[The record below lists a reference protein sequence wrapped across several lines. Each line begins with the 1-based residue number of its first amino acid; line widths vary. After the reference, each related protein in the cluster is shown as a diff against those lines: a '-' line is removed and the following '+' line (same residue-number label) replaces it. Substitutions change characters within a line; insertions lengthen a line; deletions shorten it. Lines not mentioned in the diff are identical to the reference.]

1 MRGGGMDP
9 GAAATFDDGV
19 RDDDVVSLAPSTSTL
34 AVDEHPNAR
43 GHRDSPLPRGED
55 PPSTS
60 KSLRSGLSDGGSTR
74 PFRASVSASAQTW
87 RTRPLSLIVES
98 DGTTSEWVLR
108 VDAGASS
115 SRAGPDERGDVV
127 GSTLV
132 FGGFDASRLSVRV
145 GAPKDSVTN
154 DEPVEVRW
162 VSLARMG
169 AGPEETPH
177 FFYRDD
183 DDSGTISRGPDDEGA
198 TTISFKIADA
208 MRSFGSP
215 VTATT
220 ASIAAS
226 VDGVDDEV
234 NSDDDAESDLNLYR
248 ISPWAPGSAA
258 SSLRDPTPR
267 VHRPTIR
274 AASIVS
280 SSFNAVDA
288 MEDAMD
294 DTPRRLDFIDGGIV
308 ECDHSPVSEGAAL
321 LAAVMAEVSTPSRY
335 TGVTDLTHRLG
346 LARPDVIEHTPCSVF
361 QPETSH
367 VEVAD
372 ADASFES
379 SEGDRSVSYRDELEA
394 AAAAGE
400 RVFTPTLARAMRRV
414 TDAAAGS
421 KSPMSASTVSAHT
434 QASSVMSARV
444 PILEAWRS
452 ERTMSAAFR
461 VWRMSAVLTRQ
472 QKEREELLRLRRE
485 AIAGGIQLDGG
496 SPIAYERMSSPAS
509 SSVCSRETFSFG
521 LDHAPLPFS
530 GAGSPVTAS
539 ASATTQTPH
548 QGHVNADHLREGE
561 SSADTED
568 AAECARS
575 ATELRKLKET
585 IGSTRA
591 LLLESETL
599 ESIRRE
605 REARRVASF
614 HARVKRR
621 VVGNHFRGWWAS
633 TFREVTARRLAAA
646 AQIAADCHVV
656 AAEGAVRAD
665 AFIAHAHN
673 RAVRARHAR
682 IVTRAFDTWAERSA
696 KTSSLRRRLAW
707 GKVSAD
713 WREKRSAFAR
723 WVAFVDTSVAEHEA
737 RLVAVTR
744 ILTRVFARAIR
755 LHFTEWRRATE
766 DARRARLNAFISL
779 RRFAARREIEFGR
792 VVSQAW
798 RAHVME
804 GIGKR
809 RVVMARLDAEDR
821 VARSAFLLCARHALR
836 RGRERV
842 RSWRTYAA
850 VRRRDREIF
859 ERILS
864 SVRRAVDDATRD
876 RHRAVLGSWR
886 HVASASVRRRRTTEC
901 VDWAVDSCI
910 RSARLDRT
918 WRTDDS
924 FVTDALDGW
933 RLAVRS
939 TAMDRRV
946 VESHVQRMARHRDRG
961 TKRRAMH
968 AWREWWRTKAG
979 EWENVAKVRTL
990 ETRAR
995 THRFNARVRARLVQ
1009 FRAWRLEC
1017 AAASLGRERRW
1028 RKLAAVTVNVAVQ
1041 EGARRTVLFARLF
1054 RDWHRIASAAARA
1067 FQDAA
1072 SHTRTLSVRCEQHVH
1087 RRYCRTPFRR
1097 WRKIALDTKVDR
1109 AVLTYAKLVWDRT
1122 KLHASRMF
1130 SRRCRVAAKSAL
1142 HAWRTHV
1149 DDMATREV
1157 LNVKVDRMFVR
1168 RAETAVTSRCVRAWR
1183 AAIVK
1188 CVGSRRKSDAVA
1200 LRVRRRR
1207 AQSAFDA
1214 WRWRTERVKCAVRVL
1229 DSLARFERAK
1239 RGLCGDV
1246 CSDAL
1251 RGWLQVAS
1259 TALETRAA
1267 RTRTLHA
1274 VRRLARGLRAAKAV
1288 RVLREWYVSS
1298 GAGVAAPERRRAHDV
1313 ILAGHRKARNA
1324 SATSKAFHAFRLAAA
1339 ARVAVDHDDAARLR
1353 IARVATVWRH
1363 RRVLQRAMRA
1373 LRDDAARAI
1382 GFRESLQSVASFRL
1396 KSLGSES
1403 LRAWRNLARV
1413 AARSRDVEDRADAS
1427 AARCAVRSG
1436 RRYFATWRRAVA
1448 ARVASTALE
1457 ERATRFSEHRRKGNY
1472 LRPAFHAWSGYYD
1485 RITVARLMYERT
1497 LMSAARLRSRIERRF
1512 MSRRFASWSAGAVAS
1527 ASLERRRVRFA
1538 TDRTRRVAATCVLTW
1553 QWLVTASRETR
1564 AHAHGAVRDRAVRCV
1579 RAWRRHV
1586 SDKSERQT
1594 RLKKSYANV
1603 VKSRAKRTLRVWL
1616 RHALQARAKRMK
1628 YMESSASRR
1637 ERVVDER
1644 YGRYVF
1650 HAWRWHVAWSRGYAE
1665 TVAENVSIANAE
1677 RTRRAFNGW
1686 RRRSNTSR
1694 RLAACERRVVCRR
1707 AKRIALE
1714 CVWALAIHASK
1725 VRRLRSFAARR
1736 GYSPSPASSMAPGE
1750 ILHVAFTDWRTQAIE
1765 SVAERER
1772 DALMARGAL
1781 ARARRTRCPAIVR
1794 EWRRLARRTKRLNA
1808 VADERASVRARRL
1821 TFRAFRAFVASTL
1834 DALGARERELT
1845 RAMEVR
1851 MRAREVLA
1859 EAEMIAGRTSVE
1871 FEEPEAAA
1879 EAEAAL
1885 APVHI
1890 AALPA
1895 PSAHPSPGI
1904 ADTQVTTAV
1913 IPPASQSPRHRVES
1927 IDESAIFDLSADDL
1941 DVVDDVDTDDVSPPA
1956 EEQATAVTHA
1966 APQQVPQHSR
1976 EYEVAYRAAYDAALA
1991 AAAAEAAARRRAS
2004 STPAAPPTSK
2014 TVVSAFDSENDKEN
2028 AGVNGSIASDTYAKV
2043 YHGLGG
2049 GTKLGVVRG
2058 ARTTKALAAADAVLG
2073 RNSRDFALAGLN
2085 PNPRVGSDGDAL
2097 LKVLDAD
2104 PYTYRSA
2111 ESYSRVYHHR

>member
-1 MRGGGMDP
+1 MDP
-9 GAAATFDDGV
+9 GAASAFDDGE

-34 AVDEHPNAR
+34 AGDEHPNTR

-98 DGTTSEWVLR
+98 DGATSEWILR
-108 VDAGASS
+108 VDSAAS
-115 SRAGPDERGDVV
+115 SRAGPDKRGDVV

-183 DDSGTISRGPDDEGA
+183 DDDDDDSVTISRGPDDEGA

-208 MRSFGSP
+208 MGSFGSP

-226 VDGVDDEV
+226 IDGVDDDAGG
-234 NSDDDAESDLNLYR
+234 SSDAESDLNLYR

-274 AASIVS
+274 ASIVS

-288 MEDAMD
+288 MEGMD
-294 DTPRRLDFIDGGIV
+294 DTPRRLEFVDGG
-308 ECDHSPVSEGAAL
+308 ECESTQVSEGAAL
-321 LAAVMAEVSTPSRY
+321 LAAVMAEVSTPSQY
-335 TGVTDLTHRLG
+335 TGVTNLTHRLG

-361 QPETSH
+361 QPKTSH
-367 VEVAD
+367 VEVED
-372 ADASFES
+372 TDASFES
-379 SEGDRSVSYRDELEA
+379 SEGDRSVSYREDLEA

-414 TDAAAGS
+414 TEAAAGS

-434 QASSVMSARV
+434 TASSTVSARV
-444 PILEAWRS
+444 PILDAWRS

-496 SPIAYERMSSPAS
+496 SPIAYELMSSPAP

-521 LDHAPLPFS
+521 LDHAPMPFS
-530 GAGSPVTAS
+530 VAGSPVTAS

-548 QGHVNADHLREGE
+548 QAGPNADHLREGE

-585 IGSTRA
+585 IGSHRA
-591 LLLESETL
+591 LLLESEK

-605 REARRVASF
+605 REARRVAAF
-614 HARVKRR
+614 HVRVKRR

-633 TFREVTARRLAAA
+633 TFREVTARRHAAA

-656 AAEGAVRAD
+656 AAEGANRAD

-723 WVAFVDTSVAEHEA
+723 WGAFVDASVAEHES

-744 ILTRVFARAIR
+744 ILTRVFARAIQ
-755 LHFTEWRRATE
+755 LHFTEWRRSTE
-766 DARRARLNAFISL
+766 DARRARLNAFVSL
-779 RRFAARREIEFGR
+779 KRFAARREIEFGR

-842 RSWRTYAA
+842 RGWRIYAA

-859 ERILS
+859 ELILS
-864 SVRRAVDDATRD
+864 SVRASLDDRTRD
-876 RHRAVLGSWR
+876 GHRAALGAWR

-901 VDWAVDSCI
+901 VDWAVDSCV

-946 VESHVQRMARHRDRG
+946 VESHVQRMARHRDKD

-968 AWREWWRTKAG
+968 AWREWWRAKAG
-979 EWENVAKVRTL
+979 EWENVAQVRTL

-995 THRFNARVRARLVQ
+995 THRFNARVRARLTQ

-1017 AAASLGRERRW
+1017 AAASLERERRW

-1054 RDWHRIASAAARA
+1054 QDWHRIASAAARA
-1067 FQDAA
+1067 FKDADA
-1072 SHTRTLSVRCEQHVH
+1072 HTRTLSVRCEQHVH
-1087 RRYCRTPFRR
+1087 RRYRRTPFRR
-1097 WRKIALDTKVDR
+1097 WRKLALDTKVDR

-1130 SRRCRVAAKSAL
+1130 SRRCRVAAKAAL

-1149 DDMATREV
+1149 DDVLTREV

-1168 RAETAVTSRCVRAWR
+1168 RAVSAVTSRCVRAWR

-1188 CVGSRRKSDAVA
+1188 CVGSRRKSDAMA

-1246 CSDAL
+1246 CFDAF

-1259 TALETRAA
+1259 TAAEARAA

-1274 VRRLARGLRAAKAV
+1274 VRRLARGLRAAKTT

-1382 GFRESLQSVASFRL
+1382 GFRESLQSVASSRL

-1403 LRAWRNLARV
+1403 LRAWRNLARL
-1413 AARSRDVEDRADAS
+1413 AARSRDANDRADAS

-1436 RRYFATWRRAVA
+1436 RRHLATWRRAVA
-1448 ARVASTALE
+1448 ARVASTKLL
-1457 ERATRFSEHRRKGNY
+1457 ERAERFSEHRRKGKY
-1472 LRPAFHAWSGYYD
+1472 LRPAFHAWTGYYD

-1538 TDRTRRVAATCVLTW
+1538 TERTRRVAATCVLTW

-1564 AHAHGAVRDRAVRCV
+1564 AHAHGAQRDCAVRCV

-1586 SDKSERQT
+1586 SDKAERQT

-1628 YMESSASRR
+1628 YMESNASRR

-1650 HAWRWHVAWSRGYAE
+1650 HAWRWHVAWTRGYAE

-1707 AKRIALE
+1707 VKRIALE

-1794 EWRRLARRTKRLNA
+1794 EWGRLARRTKRLNA

-1871 FEEPEAAA
+1871 FEEPEAA
-1879 EAEAAL
+1879 EAAL

-1895 PSAHPSPGI
+1895 PPALPSPGI

-1913 IPPASQSPRHRVES
+1913 ISLASQSPRHRVES

-1941 DVVDDVDTDDVSPPA
+1941 DVDEHVDDDASPPA

-1966 APQQVPQHSR
+1966 TPQQVPQHSR

-2014 TVVSAFDSENDKEN
+2014 TGEVSAFHFDDKEN
-2028 AGVNGSIASDTYAKV
+2028 AGVNGSIASDAYAKV